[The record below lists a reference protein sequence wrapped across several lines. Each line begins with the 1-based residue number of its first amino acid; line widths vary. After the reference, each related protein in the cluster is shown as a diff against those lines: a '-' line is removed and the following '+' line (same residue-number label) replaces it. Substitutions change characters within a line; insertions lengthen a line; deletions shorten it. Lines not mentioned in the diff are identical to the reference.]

1 MNVSAVAIFAG
12 IPSSFTDMTPD
23 QKICLSYQISEIS
36 INEVKLLDRRKSRME
51 IKEKLFRPVLITK
64 GRRTGKQHAVML
76 RAVNYDGKI
85 YFSRHRP
92 DGDWFKNAIKNPEV
106 KIEYK
111 DTTITGTAKLV
122 TDEKLSEKISE
133 LKYPG
138 EERAK
143 EKRVTIQVT
152 LNSS

>member
-1 MNVSAVAIFAG
+1 M
-12 IPSSFTDMTPD
+12 
-23 QKICLSYQISEIS
+23 
-36 INEVKLLDRRKSRME
+36 R
-51 IKEKLFRPVLITK
+51 IKERLFRPVLITK
-64 GRRTGKQHAVML
+64 GRKTGRQHAVTL
-76 RAVNYDGKI
+76 RAVKYDGKI
-85 YFSRHRP
+85 YFSRHRS

-106 KIEYK
+106 RIEYK
-111 DTTITGTAKLV
+111 DMTFTGIARLV

-152 LNSS
+152 LNSI